1 LPASDRLFQT
11 ANSSSQVA
19 LSRVIVVAESPG
31 ASGPRIAWRASEKS
45 PVLTPFR
52 YSQGSNPSR
61 LLVFLR

>member
-1 LPASDRLFQT
+1 M
-11 ANSSSQVA
+11 
-19 LSRVIVVAESPG
+19 VVAESPG